1 MSLWE
6 RVAGFF
12 IDSKPAVVLILI
24 LLIGGGISFAPFD
37 WDLCLSESQCVP
49 RSPIAVDAIPDIGE
63 SQQIVFTEWPGHAPA
78 DVEDQITYPL
88 ASALLGLQG
97 VRTVRSTSMF
107 GFSSIYVIFE
117 DDADFYQ
124 SRTRL
129 LEKLSSLPPSLLPPD
144 ATPTL
149 GPDATALG
157 QVFWYS
163 LEGRDSDGELVGG
176 WDLHELR
183 TLQDFTIRPALAAV
197 PGVSEVS
204 SIGGHVA
211 EYQVDVDPELLV
223 AHDVTLQQVA
233 EAARDANV
241 DVGARTMELSSVEY
255 VVRGLGQIDDVR
267 DLESA
272 VVAMH
277 GSSAVR
283 IGDVAQLTLGPASRR
298 GVLDDAGAE
307 IVGGIVVVRYGE
319 NPLAVIERVKTAIA
333 ELAPGLPVR
342 TLEDGTQSRV
352 TIAPFYDRTELIVE
366 TLDTL
371 STALFQQVLITL
383 LVVLIMLRTIRGSI
397 VVAVVL
403 PLGVLFAFVG
413 MKLFGVEANVMAL
426 AGIAIAIGTMVDVGI
441 VFAENISARLQEHP
455 DASWPERASIVRAAT
470 AEVAPAVL
478 TSVAT
483 TVVSFL
489 PVFALTASDGK
500 LFRPLAWTKTFA
512 LVGAFAVAFVV
523 VPALAHVLL
532 RASTDRKEQHWLRRH
547 ALDVVIVIVLGA
559 ALAAD
564 WMPLGPG
571 AGFLLNALFVAAS
584 IALVLG
590 AFAWFQRGYPSLLRA
605 FLAHKLAFLAIPIG
619 VVLFGLLVW
628 RGATPLFPG
637 LPEADVPP
645 FDEGSFLYMPTTTP
659 HASLREAKQ
668 MLQTMDAAIAAIPEV
683 ERVVGKLGRADSTLD
698 PAPVSMFETMIFYRA
713 EYGVDDEGNRVRQ
726 WRDHVRTPDDIW
738 DEIVGAANQP
748 GLSGAP
754 VLQPIST
761 RIVMLQTGMRGRVGL
776 KLRGPDLDT
785 LESFGVKL
793 EEALRAVPRINAS
806 SVFAERVVGKPY
818 LELEVDREALA
829 RYGLRVATVQ
839 RTLAMAVGGHTVSHA
854 LEGRVRRAVRVRLMR
869 EERDDLESLQALPI
883 ALPGGGSVPLGQ
895 LAELH
900 YARGPQMLRAE
911 DTFLTSF
918 VLFDP
923 ARGVTDVDAVVAARE
938 HIDRLVAD
946 EELEVPEGVTWRFA
960 GTYEN
965 QQRSNARLMVLL
977 PVALIL
983 VMILLYLQF
992 RSIGA
997 SLAIFAGVLVA
1008 FGGGFAL
1015 LWAWGLDG
1023 LWDHWLGDVLN
1034 TGPEPLTVAVWV
1046 GFIALLG
1053 IAVDDGVVM
1062 ATYLKQSFARDGA
1075 TTRDEVRERVV
1086 DAGTRRL
1093 RACLM
1098 TTATTILA
1106 LLPVLTATGRGSDVM
1121 RPMALPVVGGMMVE
1135 LLTLFVV
1142 PVLWSWG
1149 WETKLRVSDART
1161 EMK

>member
-1 MSLWE
+1 MSFWE
-6 RVAGFF
+6 RAAGFF
-12 IDSKPAVVLILI
+12 IDSKPAVVLILV
-24 LLIGGGISFAPFD
+24 LLIGGGLAFAPFD
-37 WDLCLSESQCVP
+37 WDLGVP
-49 RSPIAVDAIPDIGE
+49 RSPIGVDAIPDIGE
-63 SQQIVFTEWPGHAPA
+63 SQQIVFTDWPGHAPA
-78 DVEDQITYPL
+78 DVEDQVTYPL
-88 ASALLGLQG
+88 ASALLGLQN
-97 VRTVRSTSMF
+97 VKTVRSTSMF

-117 DDADFYQ
+117 DDADFYE

-163 LEGRDSDGELVGG
+163 LEGHDPDGELVGG

-223 AHDVTLQQVA
+223 AHGVTLQQVA

-255 VVRGLGQIDDVR
+255 VVRGLGQLDDVR
-267 DLESA
+267 QLESA
-272 VVAMH
+272 VVAMRE
-277 GSSAVR
+277 GSAVR
-283 IGDVAQLTLGPASRR
+283 IGDVATLTLGPASRR

-319 NPLAVIERVKTAIA
+319 NPLAVIQRVKAAIA
-333 ELAPGLPVR
+333 ELAPGLPSR
-342 TLEDGTQSRV
+342 TLEDDTRSQV
-352 TIAPFYDRTELIVE
+352 TIVPFYDRTGLIYE

-371 STALFQQVLITL
+371 SAALIQQVLITF
-383 LVVLIMLRTIRGSI
+383 LVVLIMLRTVRGGV

-403 PLGVLFAFVG
+403 PLGVLFAFVA

-441 VFAENISARLQEHP
+441 VFTENISVRLGEHP
-455 DASWPERASIVRAAT
+455 AASWSERAPIVRAAV

-489 PVFALTASDGK
+489 PVFALTAADGK

-512 LVGAFAVAFVV
+512 LVGAFVVAFLV
-523 VPALAHVLL
+523 VPALAHLLLDGRKSAHESTL
-532 RASTDRKEQHWLRRH
+532 RAHWLDLAIVV
-547 ALDVVIVIVLGA
+547 ALGVVLT
-559 ALAAD
+559 LD
-564 WMPLGPG
+564 WQPLGPG
-571 AGFLLNALFVAAS
+571 VGFALNALFVGIN

-590 AFAWFQRGYPSLLRA
+590 AFAWFRRGYATVLRG
-605 FLAHKLAFLAIPIG
+605 FLANKLAFLAIPIT
-619 VVLFGLLVW
+619 VVLLGIFAW
-628 RGATPLFPG
+628 RA

-659 HASLREAKQ
+659 HASLREAKT
-668 MLQTMDAAIAAIPEV
+668 MLQSIDAAIAAIPEV

-698 PAPVSMFETMIFYRA
+698 PAPISMFESMVFYRP
-713 EYGVDDEGNRVRQ
+713 EYGLNDEGERVRQ
-726 WRDHVRTPDDIW
+726 WRDHIRSPDDIW
-738 DEIVGAANQP
+738 DEIVSAANHP
-748 GLSGAP
+748 GVTGAP

-761 RIVMLQTGMRGRVGL
+761 RIVMLRTGMRGSIGL
-776 KLRGPDLDT
+776 KVRGPDLET
-785 LESFGVKL
+785 LQAFGLQL
-793 EEALRAVPRINAS
+793 EEALRSVPELEAS

-818 LELEVDREALA
+818 LELELDRDALA
-829 RYGLRVATVQ
+829 RYGVRVATVQ
-839 RTLAMAVGGHTVSHA
+839 RTLAMAVGGHTVSQA
-854 LEGRVRRAVRVRLMR
+854 LEGRVRRAIRVRLMR
-869 EERDDLESLQALPI
+869 EERDDLESLLALPI
-883 ALPGGGSVPLGQ
+883 ALPGGGAVPLGQ
-895 LAELH
+895 LAELS
-900 YARGPQMLRAE
+900 YVRGPQMLRAE
-911 DTFLTSF
+911 DTFLTAF
-918 VLFDP
+918 VLFDTV
-923 ARGVTDVDAVVAARE
+923 RGVTDVDAVEAASA
-938 HIDRLVAD
+938 HIDGLVA
-946 EELEVPEGVTWRFA
+946 EGALEVPAGVTWRFA

-965 QQRSNARLMVLL
+965 QQRSNERLMVLVPL
-977 PVALIL
+977 ALIL
-983 VMILLYLQF
+983 VLILLYLQF
-992 RSIGA
+992 RSVGV

-1015 LWAWGLDG
+1015 LWLWGVDG

-1034 TGPEPLTVAVWV
+1034 AGPEPLTVAVWV

-1062 ATYLKQSFARDGA
+1062 ATYLKQSFAEAPRD
-1075 TTRDEVRERVV
+1075 RDAVRDLVV
-1086 DAGTRRL
+1086 EAGTRRV

-1106 LLPVLTATGRGSDVM
+1106 LLPVLMATGRGSDVM

-1142 PVLWSWG
+1142 PVLWCWG
-1149 WETKLRVSDART
+1149 WELKLRVSDART
-1161 EMK
+1161 EST

>member
-1 MSLWE
+1 MSDPKGLWE
-6 RVAGFF
+6 RTAGFF
-12 IDSKPAVVLILI
+12 IDSKPAVVLVLI
-24 LLIGGGISFAPFD
+24 LLVGAGVSFAPFD
-37 WDLCLSESQCVP
+37 WDLGIP

-63 SQQIVFTEWPGHAPA
+63 SQQIVFTEWPGRAPA
-78 DVEDQITYPL
+78 DVEDQVTYPL

-97 VRTVRSTSMF
+97 VKTVRSTSMF

-117 DDADFYQ
+117 DDADFYA

-163 LEGRDSDGELVGG
+163 LEGRDPDGALVGG

-223 AHDVTLQQVA
+223 AHGVTLQQVA

-255 VVRGLGQIDDVR
+255 VVRGLGQLEDVR

-272 VVAMH
+272 VVSAH
-277 GSSAVR
+277 GPTPVR
-283 IGDVAQLTLGPASRR
+283 IGDVATLTLGPASRR
-298 GVLDDAGAE
+298 GVLDDGGAE

-319 NPLAVIERVKTAIA
+319 NPLAVIERVKAAIA
-333 ELAPGLPVR
+333 ELAPGLPER
-342 TLEDGTQSRV
+342 TLEDGTRSRV
-352 TIAPFYDRTELIVE
+352 TIVPFYDRTQLIHE

-371 STALFQQVLITL
+371 STALVQQVLITL
-383 LVVLIMLRTIRGSI
+383 LVVLIMLRAFRGSV

-426 AGIAIAIGTMVDVGI
+426 GGIAIAIGSMVDVGI
-441 VFAENISARLQEHP
+441 VFTENISAKLDEHP
-455 DASWPERASIVRAAT
+455 GATWSQRAPIVRAAT

-489 PVFALTASDGK
+489 PVFALTAADGK

-512 LVGAFAVAFVV
+512 LVGAFAVAFLV
-523 VPALAHVLL
+523 VPALAHLLL
-532 RASTDRKEQHWLRRH
+532 RPSAETGRALHRR
-547 ALDVVIVIVLGA
+547 AFDVLIVVVLGV
-559 ALAAD
+559 ALTLD
-564 WMPLGPG
+564 WQPLGPG
-571 AGFLLNALFVAAS
+571 AGFLLNAIFVALSLAF
-584 IALVLG
+584 ILG
-590 AFAWFQRGYPSLLRA
+590 AFEWFRLSYARLLRT
-605 FLAHKLAFLAIPIG
+605 FLAHKVAFAAIPIA
-619 VVLFGLLVW
+619 VVLVGLAVW
-628 RGATPLFPG
+628 RGVPSLVEP

-645 FDEGSFLYMPTTTP
+645 FDEGSFLYMPSTTP

-668 MLQTMDAAIAAIPEV
+668 MLQTIDAAIAQIPEV

-698 PAPVSMFETMIFYRA
+698 PAPLSMFAPMVFYRS
-713 EYGVDDEGNRVRQ
+713 EYGVDENGERVRQ
-726 WRDHVRTPDDIW
+726 WRDHIRTPDDIW
-738 DEIVGAANQP
+738 DEIVAAGSHP
-748 GLSGAP
+748 GVSGAP

-761 RIVMLQTGMRGRVGL
+761 RIVMLQTGMRGRVGI
-776 KLRGPDLDT
+776 KVRGPDQDT
-785 LESFGVKL
+785 IEAFGL
-793 EEALRAVPRINAS
+793 RIERALRDVPQVNAS
-806 SVFAERVVGKPY
+806 SVFAERMAGKPY
-818 LELEVDREALA
+818 LELDIDRDALA

-839 RTLAMAVGGHTVSHA
+839 QTLAMAVGGQTVSWA
-854 LEGRVRRAVRVRLMR
+854 IDGRVRRAVRVRVMR
-869 EERDDLESLQALPI
+869 EQRDDLESLRALPV
-883 ALPGGGSVPLGQ
+883 ALPAGGTVP
-895 LAELH
+895 LAELAHAH

-923 ARGVTDVDAVVAARE
+923 ARRVTDVEAVDAARAHLE
-938 HIDRLVAD
+938 RLVRD
-946 EELEVPEGVTWRFA
+946 GVLEVPDGVSWRFA
-960 GTYEN
+960 GTWEN
-965 QQRSNARLMVLL
+965 QQRSSARLMILV

-983 VMILLYLQF
+983 VLIFLYLQF
-992 RSIGA
+992 RSVA
-997 SLAIFAGVLVA
+997 VSMAIFAGVAVA

-1015 LWAWGLDG
+1015 LGLWGIEP
-1023 LWDHWLGDVLN
+1023 LWDHWLGDVLHAA
-1034 TGPEPLTVAVWV
+1034 PEPLTVGVWV

-1062 ATYLKQSFARDGA
+1062 ATYLKQRFADA
-1075 TTRDEVRERVV
+1075 PTTRDEVRDRVV
-1086 DAGTRRL
+1086 EAGTRRV

-1121 RPMALPVVGGMMVE
+1121 RPMALPVVGGMLVE

-1149 WETKLRVSDART
+1149 WETKLRVTDART
-1161 EMK
+1161 ETS